1 MIPLIKFISAI
12 EIDKVFINIPVSK
25 ADHNVSFLK
34 KTMSNIP
41 PYIYMC
47 VFASQD
53 LVKVHKSLMAE
64 IQDSVQNK
72 NAENLHQI
80 FITYKDKYKTSM
92 FKHNTLFIH
101 KTSIKQDKV
110 EETRQNYLR

>member
-1 MIPLIKFISAI
+1 
-12 EIDKVFINIPVSK
+12 
-25 ADHNVSFLK
+25 
-34 KTMSNIP
+34 
-41 PYIYMC
+41 MC
-47 VFASQD
+47 VCVCASQD
-53 LVKVHKSLMAE
+53 LVKVHKNLMAE

-101 KTSIKQDKV
+101 KTSIKQNKV
-110 EETRQNYLR
+110 EETRQNYIG